1 MPLIVSMGGS
11 SGRTPLAPTIGSATA
26 GNGQATVSFTAPTY
40 LGKPTGTTYTAISSP
55 GSITGTSATSP
66 ITVSGLSNGTAYTFV
81 VNLSNGVVTSVNS
94 SSSNSITPVA
104 PPPYFAPPSF
114 GPWFPPQP
122 SFAPPRF
129 GPLQCIDSQTLIT
142 VVGPDDTLA
151 YKKAEDIVVGDI
163 LWAALY
169 EEYTDESSESPE
181 DWESAM
187 LTNMRRIKTA
197 VTNVIPSMKQ
207 TLYFNNDESTRMSFQ
222 QLVLVKPENENWQYI
237 QTLQIEVG
245 DTIMTY
251 SPELDEFVPTL
262 VSNITIDDEETR
274 ATYAISVEDTDL
286 FIAGNVLVHNK

>member
-1 MPLIVSMGGS
+1 MPLIVSVGGS
-11 SGRTPLAPTIGSATA
+11 SGRTPQAPTIGTATA
-26 GNGQATVSFTAPTY
+26 GNGQATVSFTPPSY
-40 LGKPTGTTYTAISSP
+40 LGKPAATTYTAISSP
-55 GSITGTSATSP
+55 GSVTGTSATSP
-66 ITVSGLSNGTAYTFV
+66 ITVSGLSNGTSYTFA
-81 VNLSNGVVTSVNS
+81 VNLSNGVVTSINS
-94 SSSNSITPVA
+94 SSSNAVTPV
-104 PPPYFAPPSF
+104 APPSF

-251 SPELDEFVPTL
+251 SPETDEFVPTI
-262 VSNITIDDEETR
+262 VTNITIDDEDTR
-274 ATYAISVEDTDL
+274 PTYAISVEDTDL